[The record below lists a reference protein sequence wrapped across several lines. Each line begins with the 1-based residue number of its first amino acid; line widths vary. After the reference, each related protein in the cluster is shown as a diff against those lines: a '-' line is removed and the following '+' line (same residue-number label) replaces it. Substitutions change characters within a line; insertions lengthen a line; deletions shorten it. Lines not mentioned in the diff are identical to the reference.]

1 VTYAPHPAAQ
11 AAAAPTDNQLAAEPA
26 ECTECGRPLKRPSID
41 GLGPVCRRKLRAARA
56 EQATAAHRAT
66 RYRVTYERVG
76 RHGGRN
82 GSTAPAPLTV
92 TARDAD
98 DLAEQV
104 SRDARRYLASRE
116 VEVIVDLAAGT
127 GQILAGFHN
136 AGTFTLEQLLAEE
149 AAQ

>member
-1 VTYAPHPAAQ
+1 MSYAPHPAAQ
-11 AAAAPTDNQLAAEPA
+11 AAAAPAADDQLEPDA
-26 ECTECGRPLKRPSID
+26 CTECGRPLKRPSAD

-56 EQATAAHRAT
+56 EQAVAAHRAT

-82 GSTAPAPLTV
+82 GSPAPGQLTL
-92 TARDAD
+92 TAADAD

-104 SRDARRYLASRE
+104 ARDARRYLASRE
-116 VEVIVDLAAGT
+116 VEVVVDLAAGT

-149 AAQ
+149 AGQ

>member
-1 VTYAPHPAAQ
+1 MTYAPHPAAQ
-11 AAAAPTDNQLAAEPA
+11 AAAQAGADALEPA
-26 ECTECGRPLKRPSID
+26 ECTECGRPLKRPSDD

-56 EQATAAHRAT
+56 QRATAETRTA

-82 GSTAPAPLTV
+82 GSTAPGQLTLD
-92 TARDAD
+92 ALDAD

-104 SRDARRYLASRE
+104 ARDARRYLASRQ
-116 VEVIVDLAAGT
+116 VEVTVDLEAGT

-136 AGTFTLEQLLAEE
+136 AGTFTVEQLLAEE
-149 AAQ
+149 VAA